1 MKTITFTSTV
11 STTVEFADRFQ
22 MDNLDFAKHIKHQM
36 LAARSRRG
44 VWDRELELRGLLS
57 ASYKYWSAVSRQ
69 MLMDIC
75 KEAIHTL
82 DHRAFCAVFATK
94 LPAMEDAYD
103 TFAKKQAGI
112 ITALGASSAISSF
125 LNLPIRTAAG
135 ASVWTGFTKAEFVN
149 YLVGAAPYT
158 RETRFSIDDAREC
171 ADWQSVQ
178 VDILGLRTLICEH
191 EVGQRAWDSVYNSHY
206 TKQRRRALMDMDHV
220 TTRQN
225 NNAWDMAVASLP
237 ERQRYNVTNGE
248 VHHLMGALLRQLDFG
263 IDLSL
268 RVKERELEGKMAEYR
283 RLHAGSADSA
293 ADWELGK
300 DDFLEEQRLGMAV
313 LQREYDE
320 LVEFAEQVEAALHA
334 SNEPLKAVHGALS
347 YMWVKKGD
355 EYVKVEDKRQARIL
369 RQLAW
374 EEKRD
379 AQAALEWDRIS
390 TERLAAIDAAM
401 KASYVDGMP
410 SSDNE

>member
-1 MKTITFTSTV
+1 MKTNTFTTVV
-11 STTVEFADRFQ
+11 STTVELADRFA
-22 MDNLDFAKHIKHQM
+22 MDNLSFAKHLKHQV
-36 LAARSRRG
+36 LGARSRRG

-57 ASYKYWSAVSRQ
+57 ASYKYWADSSRK

-75 KEAIHTL
+75 KEAIHTT
-82 DHRAFCAVFATK
+82 DHRAFCAVFAAK
-94 LPAMEDAYD
+94 LAAMEEAYD
-103 TFAKKQAGI
+103 TFAKKQAGVI
-112 ITALGASSAISSF
+112 AALGASSAISSF
-125 LNLPIRTAAG
+125 ITLPIRTAAG

-158 RETRFSIDDAREC
+158 RETRFSIDDARKC

-178 VDILGLRTLICEH
+178 VDILGLRTLVCGH
-191 EVGQRAWDSVYNSHY
+191 AVGQRAWDSVYNSRY

-248 VHHLMGALLRQLDFG
+248 VHHLMGALLRQLDFS
-263 IDLSL
+263 IELSL

-313 LQREYDE
+313 LQREFDE

-401 KASYVDGMP
+401 KASYVA
-410 SSDNE
+410 

>member
-11 STTVEFADRFQ
+11 STNVEFADRFQ

-36 LAARSRRG
+36 LAARSRYG

-57 ASYKYWSAVSRQ
+57 ASYKYWSTVSRQ
-69 MLMDIC
+69 MLMAIC
-75 KEAIHTL
+75 QEALHAK
-82 DHRAFCAVFATK
+82 DHREFCAIFATK
-94 LPAMEDAYD
+94 LPAMEEAYD

-125 LNLPIRTAAG
+125 LNLPIRTAPG
-135 ASVWTGFTKAEFVN
+135 ASVWTGFTKSEFVN

-158 RETRFSIDDAREC
+158 RETRFSIDDAREV

-191 EVGQRAWDSVYNSHY
+191 EVGQRAWDSVYNSQY

-225 NNAWDMAVASLP
+225 NNAWGMAVAGLP
-237 ERQRYNVTNGE
+237 ERLQYNPTNGE

-263 IDLSL
+263 IELSL
-268 RVKERELEGKMAEYR
+268 RVKERELESKMAEYR
-283 RLHAGSADSA
+283 RLYAGSADSE

-300 DDFLEEQRLGMAV
+300 DDFLEEQRPGMAT

-320 LVEFAEQVEAALHA
+320 LVEFAEQVEEALHT
-334 SNEPLKAVHGALS
+334 SNAPFKSVHGALS

-355 EYVKVEDKRQARIL
+355 EYVKVDDKRQAHIL

-410 SSDNE
+410 SADNE

>member
-1 MKTITFTSTV
+1 MKAITFTTPV
-11 STTVEFADRFQ
+11 SNTVEFADRFE

-36 LAARSRRG
+36 LAARSRYG

-69 MLMDIC
+69 MLMGIC
-75 KEAIHTL
+75 QEALHAK
-82 DHRAFCAVFATK
+82 DHREFCAIFATK
-94 LPAMEDAYD
+94 IPAMEEAYD
-103 TFAKKQAGI
+103 LFSKKQAGV

-125 LNLPIRTAAG
+125 INLPIRTAPG
-135 ASVWTGFTKAEFVN
+135 ASVWTGFTKSEFVN
-149 YLVGAAPYT
+149 YLVGAEPYT

-191 EVGQRAWDSVYNSHY
+191 EVGQRAWDSVYNSPY
-206 TKQRRRALMDMDHV
+206 TKQRRLALMDMDHV

-225 NNAWDMAVASLP
+225 NNAWDMAAAGLP

-248 VHHLMGALLRQLDFG
+248 VHHLMGGLLRQLDFG
-263 IDLSL
+263 IELSL

-283 RLHAGSADSA
+283 RLYAGAADSE

-334 SNEPLKAVHGALS
+334 SNAPFKSVHGALS
-347 YMWVKKGD
+347 YMWIKKGG
-355 EYVKVEDKRQARIL
+355 EYVKVEDKRQAHIL
-369 RQLAW
+369 RQVAW

-390 TERLAAIDAAM
+390 TDRLAAIDAAM
-401 KASYVDGMP
+401 KASYLDGMP
-410 SSDNE
+410 SADNE

>member
-11 STTVEFADRFQ
+11 STAVEFADRFQ

-94 LPAMEDAYD
+94 LPAMEEAYD

-149 YLVGAAPYT
+149 YLVGAAPYS
-158 RETRFSIDDAREC
+158 RETRFGVDDAKEV
-171 ADWQSVQ
+171 ADWGHIQ
-178 VDILGLRTLICEH
+178 VDMAGLRAMFSEH
-191 EVGQRAWDSVYNSHY
+191 EVGQRAWDSVYNSQF
-206 TKQRRRALMDMDHV
+206 TKLRRRLLMEMDTV
-220 TTRQN
+220 VSRQG

-263 IDLSL
+263 VELGL
-268 RVKERELEGKMAEYR
+268 RTKERELEAKMAEFK
-283 RLHAGSADSA
+283 RLYAGSSESE
-293 ADWELGK
+293 ADWEMGR
-300 DDFLEEQRLGMAV
+300 DDFLDEHHAGMAQ
-313 LQREYDE
+313 LQQEYDD
-320 LVEFAEQVEAALHA
+320 LAVFAQQLEEALHA

>member
-11 STTVEFADRFQ
+11 STDVEFADRFQ
-22 MDNLDFAKHIKHQM
+22 MDNMDFAKHIKHQM

-44 VWDRELELRGLLS
+44 VWGRELELRGLLS

-94 LPAMEDAYD
+94 LPDMEEAYD

-191 EVGQRAWDSVYNSHY
+191 EVGQRAWDSVYNSQY

-263 IDLSL
+263 IELSL

-300 DDFLEEQRLGMAV
+300 DDFLEGQRLGMAV

-334 SNEPLKAVHGALS
+334 SNEPMKAVHGALS